1 MIKLNCKIR
10 SMQNWK
16 APDRIS
22 ILFRKGNKHRQ
33 VQNPPKISWGT
44 VLFTKKEASHAEL
57 SDHLSLSPS
66 TGSVVCSCRGFRG
79 HGDPSSLHGP
89 LRWGFACLC
98 PGAVSRGGPV
108 RRGSGAGVCHPAKV
122 NPSHVDREQFLSMTD
137 RPLSSK
143 PSPPGPRAVDSSFL
157 FPMCFTAQMS

>member
-1 MIKLNCKIR
+1 
-10 SMQNWK
+10 MQLQGFQR
-16 APDRIS
+16 A
-22 ILFRKGNKHRQ
+22 
-33 VQNPPKISWGT
+33 WGPQQP
-44 VLFTKKEASHAEL
+44 AW
-57 SDHLSLSPS
+57 PS
-66 TGSVVCSCRGFRG
+66 EVRFCMSVS
-79 HGDPSSLHGP
+79 
-89 LRWGFACLC
+89 
-98 PGAVSRGGPV
+98 GAVSRGGPV